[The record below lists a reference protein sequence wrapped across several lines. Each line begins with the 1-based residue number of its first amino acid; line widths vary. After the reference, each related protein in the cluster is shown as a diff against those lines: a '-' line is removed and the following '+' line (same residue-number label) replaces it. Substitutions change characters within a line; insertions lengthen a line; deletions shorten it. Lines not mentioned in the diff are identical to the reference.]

1 MPSTAETA
9 ATSTDAGG
17 GFVPNQLA
25 MLVPTFDPSKDDLT
39 VYSQKV
45 SLLLASW
52 PEGKYNE
59 LATRL
64 ILGCSGS
71 AFNKLQI
78 HASEVT
84 QNDKK
89 SIQRI
94 VELLGGHWGPI
105 NLERQ
110 YEFVERALYR
120 CAQKSDE
127 SADSYLAR
135 ADIMWSELLAKS
147 IDLKSIQSYVTL
159 RGSLLS
165 SEDKKR
171 VILDSDGAGTGS
183 LSNTKVQ
190 SAIRMLGANFFQD
203 MTGARRGRG
212 KTYDQSVLIAE
223 NQDLE
228 EPSTTECSF

>member
-1 MPSTAETA
+1 MPGTAETA
-9 ATSTDAGG
+9 ASTADGSG
-17 GFVPNQLA
+17 GFVPNQMA
-25 MLVPTFDPSKDDLT
+25 MLVPTFDPAKDDLT

-78 HASEVT
+78 HATEIT

-94 VELLGGHWGPI
+94 VELLGGHWGQI

-110 YEFVERALYR
+110 YEYVERALYR

-135 ADIMWSELLAKS
+135 ADIMWSELLSKS
-147 IDLKSIQSYVTL
+147 IDLKAIQAYL
-159 RGSLLS
+159 CS
-165 SEDKKR
+165 SR
-171 VILDSDGAGTGS
+171 H
-183 LSNTKVQ
+183 
-190 SAIRMLGANFFQD
+190 
-203 MTGARRGRG
+203 
-212 KTYDQSVLIAE
+212 
-223 NQDLE
+223 
-228 EPSTTECSF
+228 